1 MLARV
6 KCKKN
11 TVLSVRI
18 KEEKMGKSVIL
29 RCILKAKNC
38 ANFCY
43 MKIAQLV

>member
-18 KEEKMGKSVIL
+18 KEEKIRCYLLELKRKKYGVI
-29 RCILKAKNC
+29 C
-38 ANFCY
+38 
-43 MKIAQLV
+43 